1 MHVLQPQ
8 SVTVICRDGYPLSG
22 HFFKT
27 EPATEKLPVLVC
39 PATGIVQQFYFK
51 FCQWLSEQGH
61 DVLVFDYR
69 GIGQS
74 LQGKVKHSDAR
85 IQDWGQLDIAAALD
99 WLTLHT
105 GKAQAVLLGH
115 SAGGQLTG
123 LLHNY
128 QKVAKVVAVAGSTG
142 HVKGLKGK
150 TKWLAPILFNGYMPL
165 CIKLYGHGNTKKIG
179 WGEDLPKGV
188 ALQWAHWCSK
198 PGYVA
203 NSLGTTIDQH
213 YHDDIRCPITVIHAS
228 DDEIA
233 TLANVA
239 DLLRL
244 YPKAATKSI
253 YLEPKEQGFKGIGHM
268 DLLRS
273 SHSALWPMLYEQITH
288 SRFES
293 QQHADSL

>member
-1 MHVLQPQ
+1 MQ
-8 SVTVICRDGYPLSG
+8 SEMVHIFCQDDYPLTG
-22 HFFKT
+22 HCFRS
-27 EPATEKLPVLVC
+27 EQARSKLPVLVC

-51 FCQWLSEQGH
+51 FCEWLSQQGH

-74 LQGKVKHSDAR
+74 LQGQVKHSKAR
-85 IQDWGQLDIAAALD
+85 IQDWGQLDIPAALD

-105 GKAQAVLLGH
+105 NSQQVVLLGH
-115 SAGGQLTG
+115 SAGGQLIG
-123 LLHNY
+123 LMPNY

-150 TKWLAPILFNGYMPL
+150 TKWLAPILFKGYMPVNV
-165 CIKLYGHGNTKKIG
+165 KLYGHANTKKIG

-188 ALQWAHWCSK
+188 AMQWAHWCSK

-203 NSLGTTIDQH
+203 NSLGTTIQTH

-244 YPKAATKSI
+244 YPNANTHSI
-253 YLEPKEQGFKGIGHM
+253 YLEPKEQGFKHIGHM
-268 DLLRS
+268 DMFRS
-273 SHSALWPMLYEQITH
+273 SHKTLWPLLLRTIN
-288 SRFES
+288 
-293 QQHADSL
+293 AP

>member
-1 MHVLQPQ
+1 MQPQ
-8 SVTVICRDGYPLSG
+8 PVVIVCHDGYSLSG
-22 HFFKT
+22 HFFKS
-27 EPATEKLPVLVC
+27 EQASRKLPVLLC

-51 FCQWLSEQGH
+51 FCTWLSQQGH

-85 IQDWGQLDIAAALD
+85 IQDWGQLDIPAALD
-99 WLTLHT
+99 WLTLH
-105 GKAQAVLLGH
+105 ANQPQAILLGH

-123 LLHNY
+123 LLPNY
-128 QKVAKVVAVAGSTG
+128 QKVAKVVAIAGSTG

-150 TKWLAPILFNGYMPL
+150 TKWLAPILFKGYMPL
-165 CIKLYGHGNTKKIG
+165 NIKVYGHANNKKIG

-188 ALQWAHWCSK
+188 AMQWAQWCSK

-203 NSLGTTIDQH
+203 NSLGKSITQH
-213 YHDDIRCPITVIHAS
+213 YHDDICCPITVIHAS

-244 YPKAATKSI
+244 YPNAKTNSI
-253 YLEPKEQGFKGIGHM
+253 YLQPKAQGFKHIGHM
-268 DLLRS
+268 DMFRS
-273 SHSALWPMLYEQITH
+273 SHQKLWPLLLQEI
-288 SRFES
+288 
-293 QQHADSL
+293 AA

>member
-1 MHVLQPQ
+1 MQAQTTHIFCQ
-8 SVTVICRDGYPLSG
+8 DGYSLTG
-22 HFFKT
+22 HFFKASI
-27 EPATEKLPVLVC
+27 ENQQLPVLLC

-51 FCQWLSEQGH
+51 FCMWLSQQGH

-74 LQGKVKHSDAR
+74 LKGEVKQSNAR
-85 IQDWGQLDIAAALD
+85 IQDWGQLDIPAALD
-99 WLTLHT
+99 WLILHINRP
-105 GKAQAVLLGH
+105 QAVLLGH

-123 LLHNY
+123 LMPNY

-150 TKWLAPILFNGYMPL
+150 TKWLAPILFKGYMPVSV
-165 CIKLYGHGNTKKIG
+165 KLYGHANTKKIG

-188 ALQWAHWCSK
+188 AMQWADWCSK

-203 NSLGTTIDQH
+203 NSLGKTVHTH
-213 YHDDIRCPITVIHAS
+213 YHDEICCPITVIHAS

-244 YPKAATKSI
+244 YTNATTNSI
-253 YLEPKEQGFKGIGHM
+253 YLQPKTQGFKHIGHM
-268 DLLRS
+268 DMFRS
-273 SHSALWPMLYEQITH
+273 SHQKLWPLLLKTIN
-288 SRFES
+288 
-293 QQHADSL
+293 AA

>member
-1 MHVLQPQ
+1 MLVQPQ

-27 EPATEKLPVLVC
+27 EPTNGKLPVLLC

-105 GKAQAVLLGH
+105 SSQQAVLLGH

-123 LLHNY
+123 LMPNY

-150 TKWLAPILFNGYMPL
+150 TKWLAPILFNIYMPFS
-165 CIKLYGHGNTKKIG
+165 IKLHGHGNTKKIG

-188 ALQWAHWCSK
+188 ALQWAQWCSQ

-213 YHDDIRCPITVIHAS
+213 YHDDIQCPITVIHAS

-233 TLANVA
+233 TPANVA

-244 YPKAATKSI
+244 YPNADTKSI
-253 YLEPKEQGFKGIGHM
+253 YLEPKEQGFNDIGHM
-268 DLLRS
+268 NLLRS
-273 SHSALWPMLYEQITH
+273 SHQTLWPLIYEQITH
-288 SRFES
+288 SRFEF